1 MTMEDNLMW
10 VTGDAVAEMR
20 ALIGASAHQVHVSRL
35 LPIRYITP

>member
-20 ALIGASAHQVHVSRL
+20 ALIGASAHQVHVIRL
-35 LPIRYITP
+35 LSIRYTTP